1 MSNIKNTPS
10 NKSFLNDAGNR
21 SLIFQII
28 LLAVVVFVGYYLFSN
43 LQANLD
49 NRGIS
54 TGFSFLNEP
63 AGFPI
68 LIHLVSYTEA
78 STYGRAFLVALI
90 NTFVISLLGIILAT
104 IIGVVMGLARLSKN
118 WLVARLAT
126 VYIET
131 LRNIPLLLQMFF
143 WYFAVL
149 AALPVPRNSYEFADF
164 LLNKRGI
171 YSPNPIAQDGF
182 GLVIIGFI
190 VSLALAIGVIV
201 WAKKRQT
208 RTGLWFPAYWSA
220 LGIIIAVT
228 FLFFA
233 AAGFPLEFDLPQKSR
248 FNVTGG
254 MVLPPEFVAVLVAL
268 STYTGAFIAE
278 IVRAGILSVNW
289 GQTEAARSLGLRD
302 SMTQRLIVLPQALRV
317 IIPPLTSQ
325 YLNLAKNSSLGA
337 AIAYPELVA
346 VIMGTTL
353 NQTGQAI
360 ETIGLCMLVYGSLS
374 LSISLFMNWYNKKM
388 SLIER

>member
-1 MSNIKNTPS
+1 MNDIKDPS
-10 NKSFLNDAGNR
+10 KKSFLYDAGTR
-21 SLIFQII
+21 SLVFQVV
-28 LLAVVVFVGYYLFSN
+28 LLAIVIYVCYYLFSN

-49 NRGIS
+49 SRGIT
-54 TGFSFLNEP
+54 TGFAFLNEP

-68 LIHLVSYTEA
+68 LIHLISYTEA
-78 STYGRAFLVALI
+78 DTYGRAFLVALI

-104 IIGVVMGLARLSKN
+104 IIGVIMGLARLSRN

-149 AALPVPRNSYEFADF
+149 AALPTPRNSYEFADF

-171 YSPNPIAQDGF
+171 YSPSPITQEGF
-182 GLVIIGFI
+182 SIAVAGFI
-190 VSLALAIGVIV
+190 VSIVISIALII

-208 RTGLWFPAYWSA
+208 RTGLWFPAYWSS
-220 LGIIIAVT
+220 LGIIVVIT
-228 FLFFA
+228 FLAFA
-233 AAGFPLEFDLPQKSR
+233 AAGFPLEFNLPHKTR
-248 FNVTGG
+248 FNVSGG

-268 STYTGAFIAE
+268 STYTGSFIAE

-302 SMTQRLIVLPQALRV
+302 SLTQRLIVLPQALRV

-337 AIAYPELVA
+337 AIAYPELVS
-346 VIMGTTL
+346 VVMGTTL

>member
-1 MSNIKNTPS
+1 MSDKTSTS
-10 NKSFLNDAGNR
+10 NNSFLNDAGNR
-21 SLIFQII
+21 ALIFQIA
-28 LLAVVVFVGYYLFSN
+28 LLALVVFVGYYLFSN
-43 LQANLD
+43 LQANLA

-54 TGFSFLNEP
+54 TGFTFFNQP
-63 AGFPI
+63 AGFPV
-68 LIHLVSYTEA
+68 LIHLIEYTEA
-78 STYGRAFLVALI
+78 DTYGRAFVVALI
-90 NTFVISLLGIILAT
+90 NTFVISFIGIFFAT
-104 IIGVVMGLARLSKN
+104 IIGIIMGLARLSRN

-149 AALPVPRNSYEFADF
+149 ATLPSPKNSILFGDF
-164 LLNKRGI
+164 MLNKRGI
-171 YSPNPIAQDGF
+171 YSPNPIFQDGF
-182 GLVIIGFI
+182 GMVIAGFI
-190 VSLALAIGVIV
+190 IAIIASISLIV

-208 RTGLWFPAYWSA
+208 RTGLWFPAYWGS
-220 LGIIIAVT
+220 LGIIIVVT
-228 FLFFA
+228 LLA
-233 AAGFPLEFDLPQKSR
+233 YWIAGSPIEFDLPQKSR

-254 MVLPPEFVAVLVAL
+254 MVLPPEFVAVLIAL
-268 STYTGAFIAE
+268 STYTGSFIAE

-289 GQTEAARSLGLRD
+289 GQTEAARSLGLAD
-302 SMTQRLIVLPQALRV
+302 SLTQRLIVLPQALRV

-346 VIMGTTL
+346 VVMGTTL

-388 SLIER
+388 SLTER

>member
-1 MSNIKNTPS
+1 MSEKTTTNT
-10 NKSFLNDAGNR
+10 SFFNDAGNR
-21 SLIFQII
+21 ALLFQVV
-28 LLAVVVFVGYYLFSN
+28 LLTAVVAIGYYLFHN
-43 LQANLD
+43 LQANLQ
-49 NRGIS
+49 NQGIS
-54 TGFSFLNEP
+54 TGFAFLNEP

-68 LIHLVSYTEA
+68 LIHLIEYTEA
-78 STYGRAFLVALI
+78 GTYGRAFLVALI
-90 NTFVISLLGIILAT
+90 NTMLISFIGIVLAT
-104 IIGVVMGLARLSKN
+104 IIGVIMGLARLSQN

-149 AALPVPRNSYEFADF
+149 AALPHPRDSIIFGDF
-164 LLNKRGI
+164 FLNKRGI
-171 YSPNPIAQDGF
+171 YSPNPIFQDGF
-182 GLVIIGFI
+182 GVVIFGF
-190 VSLALAIGVIV
+190 LACVVAAIALIV

-208 RTGLWFPAYWSA
+208 RTGVWFPAYWTSC
-220 LGIIIAVT
+220 GIIVFGTIACYFLAGAPVT
-228 FLFFA
+228 
-233 AAGFPLEFDLPQKSR
+233 FDLPEASR
-248 FNVTGG
+248 FNVKGG
-254 MVLPPEFVAVLVAL
+254 MVLVPEFVAVLVAL

-278 IVRAGILSVNW
+278 IVRAGILSVSW
-289 GQTEAARSLGLRD
+289 GQTEAARSLGMRD
-302 SMTQRLIVLPQALRV
+302 SITQRLIVLPQALRV

-346 VIMGTTL
+346 VVMGTTL

-374 LSISLFMNWYNKKM
+374 LSISFFMNWYNKKM
-388 SLIER
+388 SLVER

>member
-1 MSNIKNTPS
+1 MSENT
-10 NKSFLNDAGNR
+10 NTNTSFLNDAGNR
-21 SLIFQII
+21 ALIFQAV

-43 LQANLD
+43 LQANLET
-49 NRGIS
+49 RGIS

-63 AGFPI
+63 AGFPV
-68 LIHLVSYTEA
+68 LIHLIEYTEA
-78 STYGRAFLVALI
+78 DTYGRAFAVALI

-104 IIGVVMGLARLSKN
+104 VIGVIMGLARLSNN

-149 AALPVPRNSYEFADF
+149 AAMPHPRNSIVFGDF
-164 LLNKRGI
+164 FINKRGI
-171 YSPNPIAQDGF
+171 YSPNPQFQDGSGF
-182 GLVIIGFI
+182 VLAAFLLSIVGAFFI
-190 VSLALAIGVIV
+190 VR
-201 WAKKRQT
+201 WAKARQKA
-208 RTGLWFPAYWSA
+208 TGNWFPAYWASF
-220 LGIIIAVT
+220 GTIIGVT
-228 FLFFA
+228 LLAFVVT
-233 AAGFPLEFDLPQKSR
+233 GFPVEFDLPSKSR

-254 MVLPPEFVAVLVAL
+254 MVLVPEFVAVLIAL
-268 STYTGAFIAE
+268 STYTGSFIAE

-289 GQTEAARSLGLRD
+289 GQTEASRSLGLPD
-302 SMTQRLIVLPQALRV
+302 GKTQRLIVLPQALRV

-346 VIMGTTL
+346 VVMGTTL

-374 LSISLFMNWYNKKM
+374 LSISLFMNWYNKRM
-388 SLIER
+388 SLVER

>member
-1 MSNIKNTPS
+1 MSDIKKPTK
-10 NKSFLNDAGNR
+10 KSFLYDAGTR
-21 SLIFQII
+21 SIIFQIL
-28 LLAVVVFVGYYLFSN
+28 LLALVVFVCYYLFSN

-54 TGFSFLNEP
+54 TGFSFLNQP

-68 LIHLVSYTEA
+68 LIHLISYTEA
-78 STYGRAFLVALI
+78 DTYGRAFLVALI
-90 NTFVISLLGIILAT
+90 NTFVISILGIFFAT

-131 LRNIPLLLQMFF
+131 LRNIPLLLQIFF

-149 AALPVPRNSYEFADF
+149 AALPSPKQSYEFADF
-164 LLNKRGI
+164 FLNKRGI
-171 YSPNPIAQDGF
+171 YSPNPITQDGF
-182 GLVIIGFI
+182 GIAIMGFI
-190 VSLALAIGVIV
+190 LSIFAAIALIV

-220 LGIIIAVT
+220 LGTIVVITFIA
-228 FLFFA
+228 FA
-233 AAGFPLEFDLPQKSR
+233 VAGFPLEFDLPVKSR

-254 MVLPPEFVAVLVAL
+254 MVLPPEFVAVLIAL
-268 STYTGAFIAE
+268 STYTASFIAE
-278 IVRAGILSVNW
+278 IVRAGILSVSW
-289 GQTEAARSLGLRD
+289 GQTEAARSLGLSD
-302 SMTQRLIVLPQALRV
+302 NITQRLVVLPQALRV
-317 IIPPLTSQ
+317 MIPPLTSQ

-337 AIAYPELVA
+337 AVAYPELVA
-346 VIMGTTL
+346 VVMGTTL

-360 ETIGLCMLVYGSLS
+360 ETIGLCMLVYGTLS
-374 LSISLFMNWYNKKM
+374 LTISLFMNWYNKKM

>member
-1 MSNIKNTPS
+1 MSTNNSTTNT
-10 NKSFLNDAGNR
+10 SFLNDAGNR
-21 SLIFQII
+21 SLIFQA
-28 LLAVVVFVGYYLFSN
+28 LLLGLVVFVGYYLFSN

-49 NRGIS
+49 KQGIS
-54 TGFSFLNEP
+54 TGFTFLNEP

-68 LIHLVSYTEA
+68 LIHLIEYTEA
-78 STYGRAFLVALI
+78 NSYGRAFAVALI

-104 IIGVVMGLARLSKN
+104 VIGVLMGLARLSSN

-126 VYIET
+126 VYVET

-149 AALPVPRNSYEFADF
+149 AALPGPKNSIIFGDF
-164 LLNKRGI
+164 MLNKRGI
-171 YSPNPIAQDGF
+171 YSPEPLFQDGF
-182 GLVIIGFI
+182 GFVIFGF
-190 VSLALAIGVIV
+190 LIGVIASIALII

-208 RTGLWFPAYWSA
+208 QTGDWFPAYWAS
-220 LGIIIAVT
+220 LGLTSVIT
-228 FLFFA
+228 FLA
-233 AAGFPLEFDLPQKSR
+233 LAISGFPIDFNVPELGR
-248 FNVTGG
+248 FNIKGG

-278 IVRAGILSVNW
+278 IVRAGIQSVNW
-289 GQTEAARSLGLRD
+289 GQTEASRSLGLPD
-302 SMTQRLIVLPQALRV
+302 GLTQRLIVLPQALRV

-325 YLNLAKNSSLGA
+325 FLNLAKNSSLGA

-346 VIMGTTL
+346 VVMGTTL

-374 LSISLFMNWYNKKM
+374 LTISLFMNWYNKKM
-388 SLIER
+388 SLTER

>member
-1 MSNIKNTPS
+1 MSDKTTSS
-10 NKSFLNDAGNR
+10 NKSLLHDAGTR
-21 SLIFQII
+21 ALIFQIV

-43 LQANLD
+43 LQANLA
-49 NRGIS
+49 NQGIS
-54 TGFSFLNEP
+54 TGFTFLNQP

-68 LIHLVSYTEA
+68 LIHLIEYTEA
-78 STYGRAFLVALI
+78 NTYGRAFVVALI
-90 NTFVISLLGIILAT
+90 NTIVISLMGIVLAT
-104 IIGVVMGLARLSKN
+104 VIGVIMGVARLSKN

-126 VYIET
+126 VYVET

-149 AALPVPRNSYEFADF
+149 SALPAPRNSYEFADF

-171 YSPNPIAQDGF
+171 YSPNPIFQDGF
-182 GLVIIGFI
+182 GLVIFGFI
-190 VSLALAIGVIV
+190 LSIIASIAVIV

-208 RTGLWFPAYWSA
+208 RTGLWFPAYWAS
-220 LGIIIAVT
+220 LGLILVIT
-228 FLFFA
+228 FLSLA
-233 AAGFPLEFDLPQKSR
+233 VAGFPIEFDLPQKSR
-248 FNVTGG
+248 FNITGG
-254 MVLPPEFVAVLVAL
+254 MVLPPEFVAVLLAL
-268 STYTGAFIAE
+268 STYTGSFIAE

-289 GQTEAARSLGLRD
+289 GQTEAARSLGLKD
-302 SMTQRLIVLPQALRV
+302 SLTQRLIVLPQALRV

-346 VIMGTTL
+346 VVMGTTL

-374 LSISLFMNWYNKKM
+374 LSISMFMNWYNKKM
-388 SLIER
+388 SLVER

>member
-1 MSNIKNTPS
+1 MSEKTTTNT
-10 NKSFLNDAGNR
+10 SFLNDAGNR
-21 SLIFQII
+21 AMLFQAVLLI
-28 LLAVVVFVGYYLFSN
+28 AVVAVGYYLFHN
-43 LQANLD
+43 LQANLE
-49 NRGIS
+49 NQGIS
-54 TGFSFLNEP
+54 TGFAFLNEP

-68 LIHLVSYTEA
+68 LIHLIEYTEA
-78 STYGRAFLVALI
+78 NSYGRAFLVALI
-90 NTFVISLLGIILAT
+90 NTILISLMGIILAT
-104 IIGVVMGLARLSKN
+104 VIGVIMGLARLSQN

-149 AALPVPRNSYEFADF
+149 ATLPHPRDSIIFGDF
-164 LLNKRGI
+164 FLNKRGI
-171 YSPNPIAQDGF
+171 YSPEPIAQDGF
-182 GLVIIGFI
+182 GVVIFGF
-190 VSLALAIGVIV
+190 LACVMAAIALIV
-201 WAKKRQT
+201 WAKKRQKQ
-208 RTGLWFPAYWSA
+208 TGVWFPAYWTSLA
-220 LGIIIAVT
+220 IIVVGT
-228 FLFFA
+228 VVFYFFA
-233 AAGFPLEFDLPQKSR
+233 GSPLEFDAPTKSR

-254 MVLPPEFVAVLVAL
+254 MVLVPEFVAVLVAL

-289 GQTEAARSLGLRD
+289 GQTEASRSLGLPD
-302 SMTQRLIVLPQALRV
+302 GLTQRLIVLPQALRV

-346 VIMGTTL
+346 VVMGTTL

-374 LSISLFMNWYNKKM
+374 LSISVFMNWYNKKM

>member
-1 MSNIKNTPS
+1 MSDKTTSS
-10 NKSFLNDAGNR
+10 NKSILHDAGTR
-21 SLIFQII
+21 ALIFQIV

-43 LQANLD
+43 LQANRAD
-49 NRGIS
+49 QGIS
-54 TGFSFLNEP
+54 TGFAFLNQP
-63 AGFPI
+63 AGFPV
-68 LIHLVSYTEA
+68 LIHLIEYTEA
-78 STYGRAFLVALI
+78 DTYGRAFFVALI
-90 NTFVISLLGIILAT
+90 NTVVISLMGIVLAT
-104 IIGVVMGLARLSKN
+104 IIGVVMGLARLSNN

-126 VYIET
+126 VYVET

-149 AALPVPRNSYEFADF
+149 AALPTPKNSIVFADF
-164 LLNKRGI
+164 FLNKRGI

-182 GLVIIGFI
+182 GFVVAGFVLSIIASIALV
-190 VSLALAIGVIV
+190 V

-208 RTGLWFPAYWSA
+208 KTGLWFPAYWAS
-220 LGIIIAVT
+220 LGTIVVIT
-228 FLFFA
+228 FLA
-233 AAGFPLEFDLPQKSR
+233 LAVSGFPIEFDLPQKSR

-302 SMTQRLIVLPQALRV
+302 SLTQRLIVLPQALRV

-325 YLNLAKNSSLGA
+325 FLNLAKNSSLGA

-346 VIMGTTL
+346 VVMGTTL
-353 NQTGQAI
+353 NQTGQAV
-360 ETIGLCMLVYGSLS
+360 ESIGLCMLVYGTLS
-374 LSISLFMNWYNKKM
+374 LTISLFMNWYNKKM
-388 SLIER
+388 SLTER

>member
-1 MSNIKNTPS
+1 MSDKTTSS
-10 NKSFLNDAGNR
+10 NKSILHDAGTR
-21 SLIFQII
+21 ALIFQIV

-43 LQANLD
+43 LQANLAD
-49 NRGIS
+49 QGIS
-54 TGFSFLNEP
+54 TGFAFLNQP
-63 AGFPI
+63 AGFPV
-68 LIHLVSYTEA
+68 LIHLIEYTDA
-78 STYGRAFLVALI
+78 DTYGRAFFVALI
-90 NTFVISLLGIILAT
+90 NTVVISLMGIVLAT
-104 IIGVVMGLARLSKN
+104 IIGVVMGLARLSNN

-126 VYIET
+126 VYVET

-149 AALPVPRNSYEFADF
+149 AALPTPKNSIVFADF
-164 LLNKRGI
+164 FLNKRGI

-182 GLVIIGFI
+182 GFVVAGFVLSIVASIALV
-190 VSLALAIGVIV
+190 V

-208 RTGLWFPAYWSA
+208 KTGLWFPAYWAS
-220 LGIIIAVT
+220 LGMIVVIT
-228 FLFFA
+228 FLALA
-233 AAGFPLEFDLPQKSR
+233 ASGFPIEFDLPQKSR

-302 SMTQRLIVLPQALRV
+302 SLTQRLIVLPQALRV

-325 YLNLAKNSSLGA
+325 FLNLAKNSSLGA

-346 VIMGTTL
+346 VVMGTTL

-360 ETIGLCMLVYGSLS
+360 ESIGLCMLVYGTLS
-374 LSISLFMNWYNKKM
+374 LTISMFMNWYNKKM
-388 SLIER
+388 SLTER

>member
-1 MSNIKNTPS
+1 MSDKTTSS
-10 NKSFLNDAGNR
+10 NKSLLHDAGTR
-21 SLIFQII
+21 ALIFQIV

-43 LQANLD
+43 LQANRAD
-49 NRGIS
+49 QGIS
-54 TGFSFLNEP
+54 TGFSFLNQP
-63 AGFPI
+63 AGFPV
-68 LIHLVSYTEA
+68 LIHLIEYTEA
-78 STYGRAFLVALI
+78 DTYGRAFFVALI
-90 NTFVISLLGIILAT
+90 NTVVISLMGIVLAT
-104 IIGVVMGLARLSKN
+104 IIGVVMGLARLSNN

-126 VYIET
+126 VYVET

-149 AALPVPRNSYEFADF
+149 AALPTPKNSIVFADF
-164 LLNKRGI
+164 FLNKRGI
-171 YSPNPIAQDGF
+171 YSPNPVTQDGF
-182 GLVIIGFI
+182 GFVVAGFVLSIIASIALV
-190 VSLALAIGVIV
+190 V

-208 RTGLWFPAYWSA
+208 KTGLWFPAYWAS
-220 LGIIIAVT
+220 LGLIIVIT
-228 FLFFA
+228 FLALA
-233 AAGFPLEFDLPQKSR
+233 ASGFPIEFDLPQKSR

-302 SMTQRLIVLPQALRV
+302 SLTQRLIVLPQALRV

-325 YLNLAKNSSLGA
+325 FLNLAKNSSLGA

-346 VIMGTTL
+346 VVMGTTL
-353 NQTGQAI
+353 NQTGQAV
-360 ETIGLCMLVYGSLS
+360 ESIGLCMLVYGTLS
-374 LSISLFMNWYNKKM
+374 LTISLFMNWYNKKM
-388 SLIER
+388 SLTER

>member
-1 MSNIKNTPS
+1 MSDKTKPNNS
-10 NKSFLNDAGNR
+10 MLNDAGTR
-21 SLIFQII
+21 ALIFQI
-28 LLAVVVFVGYYLFSN
+28 LLLSVVVFVGYFLFTN
-43 LQANLD
+43 LQNNLD

-54 TGFSFLNEP
+54 TGFAFFNEP

-68 LIHLVSYTEA
+68 LMHLIEYTD
-78 STYGRAFLVALI
+78 SGTYGRAFAVALI
-90 NTFVISLLGIILAT
+90 NTFVISMLGIVLAT
-104 IIGVVMGLARLSKN
+104 VIGVIVGLARLSNN

-126 VYIET
+126 VYVET
-131 LRNIPLLLQMFF
+131 LRNLPLLLQMFF

-149 AALPVPRNSYEFADF
+149 AALPAPRDSYEFGDF

-171 YSPNPIAQDGF
+171 YSPNPSFQDGF
-182 GLVIIGFI
+182 GLVVMGFI
-190 VSLALAIGVIV
+190 LSIFAAMALIV

-208 RTGLWFPAYWSA
+208 RTGLWFPAYWSS
-220 LGIIIAVT
+220 LGLIVGIT
-228 FLFFA
+228 FLAFA
-233 AAGFPLEFDLPQKSR
+233 IAGFPLEFDLPQKSR

-268 STYTGAFIAE
+268 ATYTGAFIAE

-302 SMTQRLIVLPQALRV
+302 NLTQRLIVLPQALRV

-337 AIAYPELVA
+337 AIAYPELVS
-346 VIMGTTL
+346 VVMGTTL

-374 LSISLFMNWYNKKM
+374 LTISMFMNWYNKKM

>member
-1 MSNIKNTPS
+1 MSDKTTSS
-10 NKSFLNDAGNR
+10 NKSILHDAGTR
-21 SLIFQII
+21 ALIFQIV

-43 LQANLD
+43 LQANRAD
-49 NRGIS
+49 QGIS
-54 TGFSFLNEP
+54 TGFAFLNQP
-63 AGFPI
+63 AGFPV
-68 LIHLVSYTEA
+68 LIHLIEYTEA
-78 STYGRAFLVALI
+78 DTYGRAFFVALI
-90 NTFVISLLGIILAT
+90 NTVVISLMGIVLAT
-104 IIGVVMGLARLSKN
+104 IIGVVMGLARLSNN

-126 VYIET
+126 VYVET

-149 AALPVPRNSYEFADF
+149 AALPTPKNSIVFADF
-164 LLNKRGI
+164 FLNKRGI

-182 GLVIIGFI
+182 GFVVAGFVLSIIASIALV
-190 VSLALAIGVIV
+190 V

-208 RTGLWFPAYWSA
+208 KTGLWFPAYWAS
-220 LGIIIAVT
+220 LGTIVVIT
-228 FLFFA
+228 FLALA
-233 AAGFPLEFDLPQKSR
+233 ASGFPIEFDLPQKSR

-302 SMTQRLIVLPQALRV
+302 SLTQRLIVLPQALRV

-325 YLNLAKNSSLGA
+325 FLNLAKNSSLGA

-346 VIMGTTL
+346 VVMGTTL
-353 NQTGQAI
+353 NQTGQAV
-360 ETIGLCMLVYGSLS
+360 ESIGLCMLVYGTLS
-374 LSISLFMNWYNKKM
+374 LTISLFMNWYNKKM
-388 SLIER
+388 SLTER

>member
-1 MSNIKNTPS
+1 MSDIKKPNK
-10 NKSFLNDAGNR
+10 KSFLYDAGTR
-21 SLIFQII
+21 SLIFQI
-28 LLAVVVFVGYYLFSN
+28 LLLSLVVFVCYYLFSN
-43 LQANLD
+43 LQANLS

-54 TGFSFLNEP
+54 TGFAFLDEP

-68 LIHLVSYTEA
+68 LIHLISYTN
-78 STYGRAFLVALI
+78 SGTYGRAFLVALI
-90 NTFVISLLGIILAT
+90 NTFVMSFLGIIFAT
-104 IIGVVMGLARLSKN
+104 IIGVIMALARLSKN

-131 LRNIPLLLQMFF
+131 LRNIPLLLQIFF

-149 AALPVPRNSYEFADF
+149 AALPIPRKSYEFADF

-182 GLVIIGFI
+182 GIAVFGFFLSIVASIALVT
-190 VSLALAIGVIV
+190 

-208 RTGLWFPAYWSA
+208 RTGLWFPAYWGSFG
-220 LGIIIAVT
+220 LIIVIT
-228 FLFFA
+228 FLAFA
-233 AAGFPLEFDLPQKSR
+233 VSGFPLEFDLPQKSR

-254 MVLPPEFVAVLVAL
+254 MVLPPEFVAVLIAL
-268 STYTGAFIAE
+268 STYTGSFIAE
-278 IVRAGILSVNW
+278 TVRAGILSVNW
-289 GQTEAARSLGLRD
+289 GQTEASRSLGL
-302 SMTQRLIVLPQALRV
+302 SENMTKRLVVLPQALRV

-337 AIAYPELVA
+337 AVAYPELVA
-346 VIMGTTL
+346 VVMGTTL

-360 ETIGLCMLVYGSLS
+360 ETIGMCMLVYGTLS

>member
-1 MSNIKNTPS
+1 MSDKTTSS
-10 NKSFLNDAGNR
+10 NKSLLHDAGTR
-21 SLIFQII
+21 ALIFQIV

-43 LQANLD
+43 LQANLA
-49 NRGIS
+49 NQGIS
-54 TGFSFLNEP
+54 TGFTFLNQP

-68 LIHLVSYTEA
+68 LIHLIEYTEA
-78 STYGRAFLVALI
+78 NSYGRAFVVALI
-90 NTFVISLLGIILAT
+90 NTVVISLMGIVLAT
-104 IIGVVMGLARLSKN
+104 VIGVIMGVARLSKN

-126 VYIET
+126 VYVET

-149 AALPVPRNSYEFADF
+149 AALPAPRNSYEFADF

-171 YSPNPIAQDGF
+171 YSPNPIFQDGF
-182 GLVIIGFI
+182 GLVIAGFI
-190 VSLALAIGVIV
+190 LSIVASIAVII

-208 RTGLWFPAYWSA
+208 KTGVWFPAYWTS
-220 LGIIIAVT
+220 LGLIIGIT
-228 FLFFA
+228 FLSLA
-233 AAGFPLEFDLPQKSR
+233 VAGFPIEFDLPQKSR
-248 FNVTGG
+248 FNITGG

-268 STYTGAFIAE
+268 STYTGSFIAE

-289 GQTEAARSLGLRD
+289 GQTEAARSLGLKD
-302 SMTQRLIVLPQALRV
+302 NLTQRLIVLPQALRV

-346 VIMGTTL
+346 VVMGTTL

-374 LSISLFMNWYNKKM
+374 LSISMFMNWYNKKM
-388 SLIER
+388 SLVER

>member
-1 MSNIKNTPS
+1 MSEKTTTNT
-10 NKSFLNDAGNR
+10 SFFNDAGNR
-21 SLIFQII
+21 ALLFQVV
-28 LLAVVVFVGYYLFSN
+28 LLTAVVAIGYYLFHN
-43 LQANLD
+43 LQANLQ
-49 NRGIS
+49 NQGIS
-54 TGFSFLNEP
+54 TGFAFLNEP

-68 LIHLVSYTEA
+68 LIHLIEYTEA
-78 STYGRAFLVALI
+78 GTYGRAFLVALI
-90 NTFVISLLGIILAT
+90 NTMLISFIGIVLAT
-104 IIGVVMGLARLSKN
+104 IIGVIMGLARLSQN

-149 AALPVPRNSYEFADF
+149 AALPHPRDSIIFGDF
-164 LLNKRGI
+164 FLNKRGI
-171 YSPNPIAQDGF
+171 YSPNPIFQDGF
-182 GLVIIGFI
+182 GVVIFGF
-190 VSLALAIGVIV
+190 LACVVAAIALIV

-208 RTGLWFPAYWSA
+208 RTGVWFPAYWTSC
-220 LGIIIAVT
+220 GIIVFGTIACY
-228 FLFFA
+228 FL
-233 AAGFPLEFDLPQKSR
+233 AGAPVAFDLPEASR
-248 FNVTGG
+248 FNVKGG
-254 MVLPPEFVAVLVAL
+254 MVLVPEFVAVLVAL

-278 IVRAGILSVNW
+278 IVRAGILSVSW
-289 GQTEAARSLGLRD
+289 GQTEAARSLGMRD
-302 SMTQRLIVLPQALRV
+302 SITQRLIVLPQALRV

-346 VIMGTTL
+346 VVMGTTL

-374 LSISLFMNWYNKKM
+374 LSISFFMNWYNKKM
-388 SLIER
+388 SLVER

>member
-1 MSNIKNTPS
+1 MTDKSNS
-10 NKSFLNDAGNR
+10 YNKSLLNDAGTR
-21 SLIFQII
+21 SLVFQIV
-28 LLAVVVFVGYYLFSN
+28 LLAIVVFVGYYLFSN
-43 LQANLD
+43 LQANLA

-63 AGFPI
+63 AGFPV
-68 LIHLVSYTEA
+68 LIHLIEYTE
-78 STYGRAFLVALI
+78 SNSYGRAFLVALI
-90 NTFVISLLGIILAT
+90 NTFVISFLGIALAT
-104 IIGVVMGLARLSKN
+104 VIGVIMGLARLSNN

-131 LRNIPLLLQMFF
+131 LRNLPLLLQMFF

-149 AALPVPRNSYEFADF
+149 AALPAPKNSFIFADF
-164 LLNKRGI
+164 FLNKRGI

-182 GLVIIGFI
+182 GIVVTGFFLSI
-190 VSLALAIGVIV
+190 AAAIALIV

-208 RTGLWFPAYWSA
+208 RTGMTFPAYWAS
-220 LGIIIAVT
+220 LGLIIVVT
-228 FLFFA
+228 FLA
-233 AAGFPLEFDLPQKSR
+233 LAVSGFPIEFDLPQKSR

-289 GQTEAARSLGLRD
+289 GQTEAARSLGLKD
-302 SMTQRLIVLPQALRV
+302 SLTQRLIVLPQALRV

-346 VIMGTTL
+346 VVMGTTL

-360 ETIGLCMLVYGSLS
+360 ETIGLCMLVYGTLS
-374 LSISLFMNWYNKKM
+374 LSISMFMNWYNKKM
-388 SLIER
+388 SLMER

>member
-1 MSNIKNTPS
+1 MSDKTTSS
-10 NKSFLNDAGNR
+10 NKSLLHDAGTR
-21 SLIFQII
+21 ALIFQIV

-43 LQANLD
+43 LQANRAD
-49 NRGIS
+49 QGIS
-54 TGFSFLNEP
+54 TGFAFLNQP
-63 AGFPI
+63 AGFPV
-68 LIHLVSYTEA
+68 LIHLIEYTEA
-78 STYGRAFLVALI
+78 DTYGRAFFVALI
-90 NTFVISLLGIILAT
+90 NTVVISLMGIVLAT
-104 IIGVVMGLARLSKN
+104 IIGVVMGLARLSNN

-126 VYIET
+126 VYVET

-149 AALPVPRNSYEFADF
+149 AALPTPKNSIVFADF
-164 LLNKRGI
+164 FLNKRGI

-182 GLVIIGFI
+182 GFVVAGFVLSIIASIALV
-190 VSLALAIGVIV
+190 V

-208 RTGLWFPAYWSA
+208 RTGLWFPAYWAS
-220 LGIIIAVT
+220 LGTIVVIT
-228 FLFFA
+228 FLALA
-233 AAGFPLEFDLPQKSR
+233 ASGFPIEFDLPQKSR

-302 SMTQRLIVLPQALRV
+302 SLTQRLIVLPQALRV

-325 YLNLAKNSSLGA
+325 FLNLAKNSSLGA

-346 VIMGTTL
+346 VVMGTTL
-353 NQTGQAI
+353 NQTGQAV
-360 ETIGLCMLVYGSLS
+360 ESIGLCMLVYGTLS
-374 LSISLFMNWYNKKM
+374 LTISLFMNWYNKKM
-388 SLIER
+388 SLTER